1 MNIQQFQY
9 VLAVVDLRN
18 FEAAAEKCFV
28 TQSTLSTMI
37 GKFEEEIGVQI
48 FNRKTKPVS
57 VTHEGAQIIERLR
70 ILTKEVDALKNLIQ
84 ELKNEQEGELRIS
97 VIPTVAPYLLPLF
110 LTTFTQAFPKLKMI
124 LTEATTAEIISGLNR
139 RTIDVGILAVP
150 LHEENL
156 VELHLYYE
164 PFLVYDCTSSSKRK
178 KFTTAEALDYTKL
191 WLMEE
196 GHCLSTQVKKICDL
210 SHKHSEK
217 PLNIEF
223 RAASMDSLLKFTKA
237 NLGITIVPYL
247 AANDLRND
255 SESSVIAFAEP
266 TPTRNI
272 SLVTHQHFV
281 KKKLLKELQRI
292 IQEAVAPH
300 IPAIGKEKKVIK
312 PI

>member
-37 GKFEEEIGVQI
+37 AKFEEEIGVQI

-57 VTHEGAQIIERLR
+57 ITPEGAQIIERLR
-70 ILTKEVDALKNLIQ
+70 ILTKEVDLLKTLIQ
-84 ELKNEQEGELRIS
+84 ELKNEHEGELRIA

-110 LTTFTQAFPKLKMI
+110 LTTFTMAFPKLKII
-124 LTEATTAEIISGLNR
+124 LTEATTAEIVSGLNY
-139 RTIDVGILAVP
+139 RTLDIGILAVP
-150 LHEENL
+150 LQEESL
-156 VELHLYYE
+156 LETHLYYE
-164 PFLVYDCTSSSKRK
+164 PFLVYDCSSSKRK
-178 KFTTAEALDYTKL
+178 KVTTAEALDYTKL

-196 GHCLSTQVKKICDL
+196 GHCLSTQVKRICDL
-210 SHKHSEK
+210 SHKKAEK
-217 PLNIEF
+217 SLNIEF

-247 AANDLRND
+247 AARELRDDKDCNL
-255 SESSVIAFAEP
+255 IAFAEP

-281 KKKLLKELQRI
+281 KKKLLKELQQM
-292 IQEAVAPH
+292 IQHAVAPH
-300 IPAIGKEKKVIK
+300 ISAVGKEKKVIK